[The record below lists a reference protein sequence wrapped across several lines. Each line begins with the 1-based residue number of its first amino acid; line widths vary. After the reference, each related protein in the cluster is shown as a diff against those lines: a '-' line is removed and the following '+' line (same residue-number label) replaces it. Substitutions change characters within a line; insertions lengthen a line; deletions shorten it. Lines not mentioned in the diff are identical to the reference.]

1 MQRLI
6 FIAAVVRASAQL
18 LPASFHRG
26 VVLGSG
32 EWSAPGEG
40 YLYNSSSSVQ
50 ALEAIA
56 ATGATHVRLL
66 VTAFQ
71 DNASTTSIY
80 LLQPP
85 SALASETVEQTR
97 AVVRVAHALGLQ
109 VALCPVLDENWDMPW
124 FNARA
129 SGVPKSTWRGEI
141 GQTFSPADWDTWFES
156 FQDWTAP
163 YYAMAGEEG
172 VALVEVTSE
181 LDFAF
186 SQPQNEA
193 AWRGVVAGL
202 RSVFNGTVSIA
213 VDPHVAVNVPWLGA
227 LDMIGVDVYDSLGS
241 VLPIGIAPAV
251 ADLVAA
257 FNASVRPALEALHA
271 KFGLPVFVSGA
282 S

>member
-1 MQRLI
+1 MRLCLLLV
-6 FIAAVVRASAQL
+6 AAVSGVSAQL

-40 YLYNSSSSVQ
+40 YLYNSTSAVK

-71 DNASTTSIY
+71 DSANSTSIY
-80 LLQPP
+80 LLPPP

-97 AVVRVAHALGLQ
+97 AAVRVARALGLQ

-129 SGVPKSTWRGEI
+129 SGVPLSTWRGVI
-141 GQTFSPADWDTWFES
+141 GKTFSPADWDAWFTS
-156 FQDWTAP
+156 FRAWTTP
-163 YYAMAGEEG
+163 YYEMAGEEG

-181 LDFAF
+181 LDLAF
-186 SQPQNEA
+186 SHPPNEA
-193 AWRGVVAGL
+193 AWRGVVASL
-202 RSVFNGTVSIA
+202 RAVFNGTVSIA
-213 VDPHVAVNVPWLGA
+213 VDPHVAVNVPWLDA
-227 LDMIGVDVYDSLGS
+227 LDMIGVDVYD
-241 VLPIGIAPAV
+241 
-251 ADLVAA
+251 
-257 FNASVRPALEALHA
+257 R
-271 KFGLPVFVSGA
+271 
-282 S
+282 